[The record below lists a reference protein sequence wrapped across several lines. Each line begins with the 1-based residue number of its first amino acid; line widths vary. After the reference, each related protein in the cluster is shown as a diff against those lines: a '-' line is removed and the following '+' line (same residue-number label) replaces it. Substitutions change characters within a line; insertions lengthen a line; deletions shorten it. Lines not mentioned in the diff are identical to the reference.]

1 MSVVSSHRS
10 HGIRLI
16 RSILKTRGM
25 KWRRMGFLYGNENER
40 KEALIYSSSS
50 AVIFD
55 ELLELSAE
63 ARNDDDVLV
72 YCV

>member
-1 MSVVSSHRS
+1 
-10 HGIRLI
+10 
-16 RSILKTRGM
+16 M